1 MLKNVVFDVMD
12 KFRGLHSGSMLHR
25 HREDPNT
32 VEIASVTIL
41 GCYKDEHSNL
51 FSSDLCKMHGFNPF
65 CEILYGSDN
74 EFMTIGRRR
83 VNLAYE
89 IESPLTKGP
98 RRRNWLKFLRWRMY
112 EVSMNLTLLTFLD
125 KLI

>member
-1 MLKNVVFDVMD
+1 MEAVTEFTNILIFEGMPVISDNGNRNTISANDIV
-12 KFRGLHSGSMLHR
+12 
-25 HREDPNT
+25 ED
-32 VEIASVTIL
+32 E
-41 GCYKDEHSNL
+41 CSNL
-51 FSSDLCKMHGFNPF
+51 FSYDLCETHGFNPF
-65 CEILYGSDN
+65 CKILYGSDN

-98 RRRNWLKFLRWRMY
+98 RRRKWLKFLCWHMY
-112 EVSMNLTLLTFLD
+112 KVSMNLTLLTFLD